1 MYVKLGFAGIAV
13 AAILFVAQLS
23 AQPVVAQTVTPP
35 SPTATPDDYADDRRI
50 LNGDRAVFGEGFVL
64 RGSETL
70 RGDLAIFGGDVI
82 LERGSV
88 VEGDVALFGGSLRAA
103 GRINGDL
110 VQMGGEVELNDTARV
125 EGQSIRFGGGRSVMP
140 GAYMREDA
148 QNQMFTGRWFM
159 PNFMRSMPGV
169 DGRWDWGGLGSDI
182 WKVFPGALL
191 ITLLALLCWA
201 VVPRNIDR
209 AVDAARARPMYV
221 GGIGALALIFGAV
234 ALVVSLVLIVT
245 LCVNPLIALAAISLS
260 WTVTARILGAEAARA
275 FDRTGW
281 TPTGQVVVGS
291 LLMALLGA
299 IPLAGDLLGFAFTA
313 FGLGALVLTRLGTRE
328 WRPAAGGPPPADRRP
343 PVEEGPSI
351 ADRRP
356 SAGEEPLP
364 PL

>member
-1 MYVKLGFAGIAV
+1 MKLVFAAIV
-13 AAILFVAQLS
+13 AAAAFAALTL
-23 AQPVVAQTVTPP
+23 AQPVVAQTITPP
-35 SPTATPDDYADDRRI
+35 RPTPTAAPDDFSDDRRI
-50 LNGDRAVFGEGFVL
+50 LAGDRAVFGESFVL
-64 RGSETL
+64 RGNETL
-70 RGDLAIFGGDVI
+70 RGDLAVFGGDVT
-82 LERGSV
+82 LEKGSV
-88 VEGDVALFGGSLRAA
+88 VEGDVALFGGALDAA
-103 GRINGDL
+103 GRIQGDL
-110 VQMGGEVELNDTARV
+110 VQMGGDVELRETARV
-125 EGQSIRFGGGRSVMP
+125 DEESHRFGGSRRVAS
-140 GAYMREDA
+140 GAYIREEAQYDITPRGWFVSNFLDQERTDQVRTGWQWSDDA
-148 QNQMFTGRWFM
+148 
-159 PNFMRSMPGV
+159 
-169 DGRWDWGGLGSDI
+169 

-201 VVPRNIDR
+201 VLPRNIDR
-209 AVDAARARPMYV
+209 AVDAARAQPLFV
-221 GGIGALALIFGAV
+221 GGIGALAFLFGAV